1 MALSC
6 QTPKHGVRQLEKGG
20 AIRQFIATHKKS
32 QVLREF
38 DGVWCLA
45 YWEKRAMA
53 ASLIFGIFLMW
64 IGLISEYEDQVEVQL
79 T

>member
-1 MALSC
+1 MAQSC

-45 YWEKRAMA
+45 YWGKKGYGSLAHFWYIFDVDRIDKR
-53 ASLIFGIFLMW
+53 I
-64 IGLISEYEDQVEVQL
+64 
-79 T
+79 